1 MHHWIFLKFCRE
13 VEEKV
18 VHNLTEGIFQKMSE
32 ATGIGKMVKRYV
44 LFRNCTGR
52 KSGVAA
58 VWRVWGLGFRGKRVW
73 GSGEKVEGWRYL

>member
-1 MHHWIFLKFCRE
+1 
-13 VEEKV
+13 
-18 VHNLTEGIFQKMSE
+18 MSE
-32 ATGIGKMVKRYV
+32 ATGIRKMVKTYV